1 MQPVTALNGMAS
13 TGFSAAGLGALRL
26 LLAVVLAATLA
37 ACNLPFGLGTASERA
52 LESGAEASLA
62 SSSFELAG
70 TYSGPGVAAP
80 SHVSGA
86 RSNPAPSSTTWSIDW
101 QFNRTGAQHLTVSGT
116 NLNVEAIITT
126 NDAYFRGQQFLSD
139 HMGDDPLSRGFVS
152 AAGNAWWKGSAGLV
166 PQLPDFTRATAFKS
180 TFLGSAVTQRADNFS
195 VDGVDAVKLSGPR
208 ADLYIASASPH
219 QLLVVQLKK
228 GVVIDGI
235 RDAEFKYSNFGKD
248 FGIQAP
254 TDVIDFS
261 NLSSLPPI
269 YTVVSVDTSRCS
281 SPCVV
286 SAVLKNL
293 GGMTGAKAPST
304 ITFTM
309 TGTVSG
315 SSLGSCQ
322 AQVVPDVGYNA
333 TTTVSCTINVSSRPP
348 NAANVTA
355 TPDNPG
361 RA

>member
-1 MQPVTALNGMAS
+1 NAHSMQPVTALNGMAS

-26 LLAVVLAATLA
+26 LLAVVLAVALA

-80 SHVSGA
+80 
-86 RSNPAPSSTTWSIDW
+86 
-101 QFNRTGAQHLTVSGT
+101 
-116 NLNVEAIITT
+116 
-126 NDAYFRGQQFLSD
+126 
-139 HMGDDPLSRGFVS
+139 
-152 AAGNAWWKGSAGLV
+152 V

-208 ADLYIASASPH
+208 ADLYIASASPN

-248 FGIQAP
+248 FG
-254 TDVIDFS
+254 
-261 NLSSLPPI
+261 
-269 YTVVSVDTSRCS
+269 
-281 SPCVV
+281 
-286 SAVLKNL
+286 
-293 GGMTGAKAPST
+293 
-304 ITFTM
+304 
-309 TGTVSG
+309 
-315 SSLGSCQ
+315 
-322 AQVVPDVGYNA
+322 
-333 TTTVSCTINVSSRPP
+333 
-348 NAANVTA
+348 
-355 TPDNPG
+355 
-361 RA
+361 